1 MKTIAVA
8 TQKGGQ
14 GKTTIALHLAFAAE
28 EIGLKVLYV
37 DMDEQ
42 GNGSLVLAGDS
53 RIAYESDYSALTT
66 GALFDSTTGQH
77 VKPLATEKNIDLIA
91 PDQLLPKYVKG
102 TFELDSPALTTP
114 RTILTRFAYNYDLCI
129 IDAPPARGQ
138 ILAALLAASDAVIS
152 PMSIDLFSI
161 DGVGNLLETITKV
174 RDAVNPALIQLGIVP
189 NQVNTRSKS
198 EMETLKDLR
207 SAYGALITPYAF
219 NLRYAVKAAISSRKP
234 VWRSVSGSSHRKA
247 AKEWKS
253 NCQTVLKQLNL
264 LESNQ

>member
-28 EIGLKVLYV
+28 EMDLKVLYV

-53 RIAYESDYSALTT
+53 RIAYESGYSALTT
-66 GALFDSTTGQH
+66 GALFDSTTGGH
-77 VKPLATEKNIDLIA
+77 VKPLVTEKNIDLIA
-91 PDQLLPKYVKG
+91 PDPLLPKYIQG
-102 TFELDSPALTTP
+102 TFDPGSPALAAP
-114 RTILTRFAYNYDLCI
+114 RTVLAQFAQEYDLCV
-129 IDAPPARGQ
+129 IDAPPAQGQ
-138 ILAALLAASDAVIS
+138 VLAALLAASDAVIS

-161 DGVGNLLETITKV
+161 DGVGNLLETITQV
-174 RDAVNPALIQLGIVP
+174 RDAVNPALMQLGIVP
-189 NQVNTRSKS
+189 NQVNTRSKG
-198 EMETLKDLR
+198 EMSTLKDLR

-234 VWRSVSGSSHRKA
+234 VWKGVSGTSHSKA
-247 AKEWKS
+247 AKEWKD
-253 NCQTVLKQLNL
+253 NCRTVLEQLDL
-264 LESNQ
+264 LESN